1 MAILEISN
9 LSKHFGGV
17 KAIEDITL
25 SIERGEIVGIIGPN
39 GAGKTT
45 LFNCI
50 TGIYRS
56 DRGSILFG
64 DYREK
69 INDLK
74 PNEITVR
81 GIARTFQNIRLFANM
96 TSLENVMVGAHSR
109 TKAGLWGAI
118 MRSRWVREEE
128 HRIMEHA
135 LELLKFAGIY
145 NEANE
150 LAMNLAY
157 GIQRKLEVA
166 RALATEPQLLLLDEP
181 AAGMNPSEKKEFL
194 HLLMKIRKRNIT
206 ILLIE
211 HDMKVVMPVSEKVI
225 VLDYGVKIAEGTPD
239 EVQNNEKVIEAYL
252 GRKSLQLTVNSKQ

>member
-17 KAIEDITL
+17 KAIEDVTL
-25 SIERGEIVGIIGPN
+25 SVERGEIVGIIGPN